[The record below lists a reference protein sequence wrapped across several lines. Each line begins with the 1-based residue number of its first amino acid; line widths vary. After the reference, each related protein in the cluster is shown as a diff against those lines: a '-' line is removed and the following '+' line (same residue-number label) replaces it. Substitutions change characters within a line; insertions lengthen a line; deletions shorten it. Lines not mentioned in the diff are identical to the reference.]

1 MKHIVLSKA
10 TLFFLSLDRKF
21 PVVGVVAAFFDNAR
35 QIVRSGLRECMQLV
49 VLARLGL
56 DCQMQ
61 GSSLVSFS
69 FDRFLLVN
77 ASEVSL
83 RFVG

>member
-1 MKHIVLSKA
+1 MSSH
-10 TLFFLSLDRKF
+10 DRKKKGASICC
-21 PVVGVVAAFFDNAR
+21 P
-35 QIVRSGLRECMQLV
+35 M
-49 VLARLGL
+49 LARHGL

-69 FDRFLLVN
+69 FDRFFLVN